1 MRKITFGILPFIFL
15 IFVLQQPVYGQ
26 INDYPNKTIKIIV
39 PVAAGGNV
47 DIIAR
52 TLGIEIGKILN
63 QSVIVEN
70 RPSAGSIIGA
80 QAVAKAA
87 PDGYTLLANSSTF
100 FSSSL
105 ISANAGY
112 DPVKDFAPISL
123 TGKVPMFILVNP
135 NVKAKSIQE
144 FIQLVKNNPEMA
156 SGSSGN
162 GSTGHIATEVFAQK
176 TGTKFTNIFYKGNA
190 QSMLDVMS
198 GEVPMMFDQVSTALP
213 NMKAGKVRAL
223 AITSLERSPLA
234 PEIPTMAESGFT
246 GYEDVTL
253 TILVAPAGTPKEITQ
268 KLNAA
273 VQKAWAQPELKA
285 RFAEKGIELATSP
298 STEHFGNL
306 IKSEVSRLSKVIKDA
321 GIKAE

>member
-1 MRKITFGILPFIFL
+1 MKKTISIVLPFIFL
-15 IFVLQQPVYGQ
+15 LFNLNQPLYAQ
-26 INDYPNKTIKIIV
+26 IADYPNKPIKIIV

-52 TLGIEIGKILN
+52 TLGLEIGKILN

-70 RPSAGSIIGA
+70 RPSAGSIVGA
-80 QAVAKAA
+80 QVVAKAA

-100 FSSSL
+100 FSSPL
-105 ISANAGY
+105 ISSNAGY
-112 DPVKDFAPISL
+112 DPIKDFAPISL

-135 NVKAKSIQE
+135 NVKAKTIQE
-144 FIQLVKNNPEMA
+144 FIQLVKSNPEMA

-176 TGTKFTNIFYKGNA
+176 TGTKYTNIFYKGNA

-198 GEVPMMFDQVSTALP
+198 GEVPMMFDQISTALP
-213 NMKAGKVRAL
+213 NMRAGKVRAL
-223 AITSLERSPLA
+223 AITSAERSSLA
-234 PEIPTMAESGFT
+234 PEIPTIAESGFP

-253 TILVAPAGTPKEITQ
+253 TVLVAPAGTPKEITN
-268 KLNAA
+268 KLNLA
-273 VQKAWAQPELKA
+273 VQKAWSQPELKA
-285 RFAEKGIELATSP
+285 RFAEKGIELVASP

-306 IKSEVSRLSKVIKDA
+306 IKSEVSRLSKVIKEA

>member
-1 MRKITFGILPFIFL
+1 MKKTLFSTLTFCLSL
-15 IFVLQQPVYGQ
+15 LSLQQSVYAQ
-26 INDYPNKTIKIIV
+26 INDYPNKPIKIIV

-52 TLGIEIGKILN
+52 TLGVEIGKILN

-70 RPSAGSIIGA
+70 RPSAGSIVGA

-100 FSSSL
+100 FSSPL

-112 DPVKDFAPISL
+112 DPIKDFAPISL

-135 NVKAKSIQE
+135 NVKAKTIQE
-144 FIQLVKNNPEMA
+144 FIQLAKSSPDMA

-198 GEVPMMFDQVSTALP
+198 GEVPMMFDQISTALP

-223 AITSLERSPLA
+223 AITSAERSSLA
-234 PEIPTMAESGFT
+234 PEIPTMAESGFP

-253 TILVAPAGTPKEITQ
+253 TVLLAPAGTPKDITS
-268 KLNAA
+268 KLNLA
-273 VQKAWAQPELKA
+273 VQKAWSQPELKA
-285 RFAEKGIELATSP
+285 RFAEKGIEIVASP

>member
-1 MRKITFGILPFIFL
+1 MKKTLFTILPIICSVFSL
-15 IFVLQQPVYGQ
+15 NQPLHAQ
-26 INDYPNKTIKIIV
+26 TNEYPNKPIRIIV

-52 TLGIEIGKILN
+52 TLGVEIGKILN

-70 RPSAGSIIGA
+70 RPSAGSIVGA

-100 FSSSL
+100 FSSPL
-105 ISANAGY
+105 ISVNAGY

-135 NVKAKSIQE
+135 NVKAKTIQE
-144 FIQLVKNNPEMA
+144 FIQLAKNNPDMA

-176 TGTKFTNIFYKGNA
+176 TGTKYTNIFYKGNT
-190 QSMLDVMS
+190 QSMIDVMS
-198 GEVPMMFDQVSTALP
+198 GEVPMMFDQISTALP
-213 NMKAGKVRAL
+213 NMRAGKVRAL
-223 AITSLERSPLA
+223 AITSAERSPLA
-234 PEIPTMAESGFT
+234 PEIPTIAESGFP

-253 TILVAPAGTPKEITQ
+253 TILLAPAGTPKEITN
-268 KLNAA
+268 KLNLA
-273 VQKAWAQPELKA
+273 VQKAWSQPELKTK
-285 RFAEKGIELATSP
+285 FAERGIELVASP
-298 STEHFGNL
+298 STEQFGNL